1 MELIKKTI
9 ALTLALTTFTA
20 LSAPVT
26 LARDWEREWNSPP
39 RPSGCY
45 RYYNGYAHHRG
56 RHYIS
61 HNGRNQLGNF
71 LLGAVI
77 GHIITNQHH
86 HSKQQSQQPCYPD
99 VQPAPKQ

>member
-9 ALTLALTTFTA
+9 ALTLSLTTFTA
-20 LSAPVT
+20 LSAPVV

-45 RYYNGYAHHRG
+45 RYYRSGHNSHRG
-56 RHYIS
+56 HYSS
-61 HNGRNQLGNF
+61 HHGRNQLGSF
-71 LLGAVI
+71 ILGAVI

-99 VQPAPKQ
+99 AEPTQK